1 MKRLSLN
8 SLLATL
14 IVAVLP
20 IVAGATGFSDLK
32 DGQKI
37 NGWTATTVYLNAAE
51 KPMGARFVS
60 DKYGFVL
67 DLMTI
72 QSVPQGFF
80 WIKTPPESDKGEP
93 HTCEHLL
100 LGKGNVGR
108 YVASLEDMSLGTST
122 AYTAQTHTCY
132 HFNTKGDEDIFYKLF
147 EAKLNAFCNPDFTD
161 EEIRREV
168 CHVGVTVDPK
178 DGTLALEEKGTVY
191 TEMVSSFEKH
201 WYHLWSPLDEML
213 YGPDHPMANNSG
225 GNPDDIRT
233 MVPADLWKFQKESYR
248 LGNMGVIVSL
258 PNVTELESAL
268 GQFGDILGR
277 VQERPETPTM
287 VGISK
292 MQMPSPQPPKPKGT
306 IVVGGFPSENPE
318 DPGHMLFGWPVDR
331 TLDNRQAFMLDLFLQ
346 TFADGSTSDLYNLF
360 INSQTRKID
369 LGGNEVFGYTTTDPG
384 FPVYVGL
391 SGINNANVTETMVD
405 SVRAMVVGA
414 IRRVAELGDASAE
427 LKEFNERASAHLT
440 STRKQYEQN
449 LNSPPMFGFRSGPAG
464 QWMALLG
471 ELEQETG
478 FTKSLVMKDHFAA
491 AEKLLSTD
499 KNFWTD
505 YIATWKL
512 LSEPPYAVA
521 VKPDAEMLRRE
532 TARKEQRFADY
543 TKQYEEEFG
552 LSDPQAALAA
562 YKEEFDA
569 KTTELDALAAKD
581 VMPGFMDNPPLTLD
595 PNLAYDVVTLP
606 GNISMV
612 ASTFENMTSATLGL
626 ALRLDVI
633 PENQLVYVP
642 LLSDVMTEI
651 GAVKDGKVVPYDAM
665 SSRLQNEIYSLRAYL
680 DYSTET
686 ERVELIIRGTGSN
699 RDELMTA
706 IDWMDA
712 VLYTPY
718 LEADNLPRLRD
729 VIDQNLTG
737 LRNRV
742 KRSEEAWVQEPAN
755 AWLYQSNPLLLTA
768 NNFLTQVHAMHRLK
782 FRLAD
787 PGFEPDQTV
796 VSEFLAAME
805 SFAAGMTRE
814 AITLALAEVDNYD
827 GTATAESGPVV
838 KALAA
843 TEGLS
848 TANENAKQIIRA
860 LRACLAEI
868 PDASLAQDWSYLCRE
883 IRSDL
888 MFDPNLA
895 LAELN
900 NALRLIRKADNV
912 RLFMISNSDDRTA
925 ALAKIEALTG
935 KLDRNAPSMRQSYT
949 REPHI
954 LERLNEHAETN
965 GAPVYVGLRHDNT
978 RNGVLI
984 FTAQNA
990 GNYDTSQ
997 AAVLDALAGKLYSG
1011 GGGHGLFMRTWSA
1024 GLAYSNGISYN
1035 DSRGRVNY
1043 YAERCPDVSETMRF
1057 VVKELKSAKED
1068 PALTDYSIAQVFGA
1082 SRAADRYETR
1092 GEQMAA
1098 DLTDGRTPERVAA
1111 FRAKVLQTRHSELLS
1126 KKLFDR
1132 MEQVYGRVLIG
1143 YGEKL
1148 EATPG
1153 SSHFLIG
1160 PQSQF
1165 ESLEQLIEI
1174 EEGAAPVYQLYPRDY
1189 WLPL

>member
-1 MKRLSLN
+1 MKRLSLY
-8 SLLATL
+8 SLVTVLAMVML
-14 IVAVLP
+14 ASM
-20 IVAGATGFSDLK
+20 AAATGFADLK

-37 NGWTATTVYLNAAE
+37 DGWTATALYLNAAD

-132 HFNTKGDEDIFYKLF
+132 HFNTKGGEDIFYKLF

-178 DGTLALEEKGTVY
+178 DSTLSLEEKGTVY

-213 YGPDHPMANNSG
+213 YGPNHPMANNSG

-233 MVPADLWKFQKESYR
+233 MVPADLWKFQKEAYR

-258 PNVTELESAL
+258 PNVTELETTLA
-268 GQFGDILGR
+268 QFGQILGR
-277 VQERPETPTM
+277 VQTKPETPTM
-287 VGISK
+287 IGIGKMTLPPPAPSK
-292 MQMPSPQPPKPKGT
+292 PQGT
-306 IVVGGFPSENPE
+306 IVVGGFPSENPQ

-331 TLDNRQAFMLDLFLQ
+331 KLDNQQAFMLDLFLE
-346 TFADGSTSDLYNLF
+346 TFASGSTSDLYNLF
-360 INSQTRKID
+360 INSQTRKLD
-369 LGGNEVFGYTTTDPG
+369 LGGNEVFGYTTRDLGYPI
-384 FPVYVGL
+384 YIGL
-391 SGINNANVTETMVD
+391 SGINNTYVTEPMVD
-405 SVRAMVVGA
+405 SVRSM
-414 IRRVAELGDASAE
+414 IRAEIARVAGLADGSPELA
-427 LKEFNERASAHLT
+427 EFNKRASANLT
-440 STRKQYEQN
+440 SSRKQYEQN

-464 QWMALLG
+464 QWMDLLA
-471 ELEQETG
+471 EMEMEKG
-478 FTKSLVMKDHFAA
+478 FQKSLVQKNHFEV
-491 AEKLLSTD
+491 AEKALTSN
-499 KNFWTD
+499 KNIWKD
-505 YIATWKL
+505 YIAAWKL
-512 LSEPPYAVA
+512 LSEPAYAVA
-521 VKPDAEMLRRE
+521 VKPDAEMLTRE
-532 TARKEQRFADY
+532 AERKEQRMADY
-543 TKQYEEEFG
+543 TKQYETEFG
-552 LSDPQAALAA
+552 LADPQAALAA

-569 KTTELDALAAKD
+569 KTAELDALAAKD
-581 VMPGFMDNPPLTLD
+581 QMPGFMENPPLTLD

-606 GNISMV
+606 GNIPMV

-626 ALRLDVI
+626 ALRLDVV

-642 LLSDVMTEI
+642 FLSDVMTEI
-651 GAVKDGKVVPYDAM
+651 GAIKDGKVVPYDEMA
-665 SSRLQNEIYSLRAYL
+665 SRLQNEIYSLRSYL
-680 DYSTET
+680 DFSTET
-686 ERVELIIRGTGSN
+686 ERVELVLRGTGSN
-699 RDELMTA
+699 REELMTA

-712 VLYTPY
+712 VLNTPY
-718 LEADNLPRLRD
+718 LEPDNLPRIRD
-729 VIDQNLTG
+729 VVDQKLTG
-737 LRNRV
+737 LRNRM

-768 NNFLTQVHAMHRLK
+768 NNFLTQVHAIHRLK

-787 PGFEPDQTV
+787 PGTEPDMTAE
-796 VSEFLAAME
+796 SEFLAAME
-805 SFAAGMTRE
+805 KFGAGKSRDE
-814 AITLALAEVDNYD
+814 ITAALAEVDSYD
-827 GTATAESGPVV
+827 GTVTAESGPVV
-838 KALAA
+838 LALAQ

-848 TANENAKQIIRA
+848 VANENARQAIRA

-868 PDASLAQDWSYLCRE
+868 PDASLQQDWSYLCRE

-888 MFDPNLA
+888 MFDPKFA
-895 LAELN
+895 LAEIGNVL
-900 NALRLIRKADNV
+900 ALMRKADNA
-912 RLFMISNSDDRTA
+912 RLFMVSNSDDRTA
-925 ALAKIEALTG
+925 ALAKIETLTG
-935 KLDRNAPSMRQSYT
+935 QLDSSAPSQRQTYA
-949 REPHI
+949 REPHV
-954 LERLNEHAETN
+954 LERLNDHTETN
-965 GAPVYVGLRHDNT
+965 GEPVYVGLRHDNT

-990 GNYDTSQ
+990 GSYDTSQ
-997 AAVLDALAGKLYSG
+997 AAVLDALAGKLYGG

-1024 GLAYSNGISYN
+1024 GLAYSNGIGYN
-1035 DSRGRVNY
+1035 DSRGRVSY
-1043 YAERCPDVSETMRF
+1043 YAERCPDVAETMRF
-1057 VVKELKSAKED
+1057 VVKELKNAKED
-1068 PALTDYSIAQVFGA
+1068 PSLTDYSIAQVFGA

-1111 FRAKVLQTRHSELLS
+1111 FRAKVLQTRHAELLS
-1126 KKLFDR
+1126 QKLFDR
-1132 MEQVYGRVLIG
+1132 MEHVYGKVLIG

-1160 PQSQF
+1160 PAPQF
-1165 ESLEQLIEI
+1165 ESLEQLIET
-1174 EEGAAPVYQLYPRDY
+1174 EEGKQPVYQLYPRDY